1 MLKRIRIVP
10 VAIPIVLM
18 GIILIIGFIV
28 PEQFTTIMTDFF
40 IALMENAGWMVS
52 IGVLIFVGCMVLLF
66 VHPFGS
72 IKFGGKDALPKYKT
86 WIWWAIS
93 LCAGIGTGIVFWGA
107 TEPLMHTFTPP
118 PSVGLEPGSLDA
130 VIWGMSKSF
139 LHWSFSPYSIYAV
152 AGITIGYAYYNM
164 NKSYTASAGLV
175 YLNDGKELNSK
186 INTIIDGIIL
196 FAICGG
202 VAGSLG
208 YGLLQIGS
216 GLNFVFGIEPGPFV
230 WAIIAAVIIT
240 SYTISSATGLDRG
253 IAWLSDK
260 NAWIFIAL
268 MIFVLVC
275 GPTAYIFNLFTQSF
289 GYFVNN
295 FVDLSLFTQPI
306 VDSDLWPQWW
316 DMYWMVDWLSF
327 GPIVGLFLVKL
338 SYGRT
343 IREFITVNVILPA
356 MFGILWFSIFGGL
369 ALDLQLRGV
378 ADMSGFLADNGAQ
391 AFMMYIFEFLPFTEL
406 IRIIMLVTIGL
417 SFITLADSMTSTIST
432 MSLKQSKGVKEAP
445 LPIKVFWGVFIGLIS
460 LVFVIS
466 GGIDGIKIVKTI
478 AGFPILFIELAM
490 ILGFLYHLFS
500 GKLKRDELEYADFMD
515 GEVAAAAAEAEA
527 ELADTH
533 IHKKWYTL
541 EKQKDNKKDKKE

>member
-10 VAIPIVLM
+10 VLIPIVLM
-18 GIILIIGFIV
+18 GIILIIGFFV
-28 PEQFTTIMTDFF
+28 PDEFTEIMTNFF
-40 IALMENAGWMVS
+40 ILLMANAGWMVS
-52 IGVLIFVGCMVLLF
+52 LGVLIFVGAMIFLF
-66 VHPFGS
+66 FSPFGK
-72 IKFGGKDALPKYKT
+72 IKFGGKDAKPKYRT

-118 PSVGLEPGSLDA
+118 AAAGVEAGTLEA
-130 VIWGMSKSF
+130 VIWAMAKSF

-152 AGITIGYAYYNM
+152 AGLAIGYAYYNM
-164 NKSYTASAGLV
+164 NKSYTASSGLV
-175 YLNDGKELNSK
+175 YLRDGKEINSK
-186 INTIIDGIIL
+186 ASTIIDGIIL

-216 GLNFVFGIEPGPFV
+216 GLNFVFGIEPGP
-230 WAIIAAVIIT
+230 IIWTVIALIIIT
-240 SYTISSATGLDRG
+240 SYTISSATGLDKG
-253 IAWLSDK
+253 ISWLSDK

-268 MIFVLVC
+268 MVFVLIY
-275 GPTAYIFNLFTQSF
+275 GPTSYICNLTTQSLGF
-289 GYFVNN
+289 FVNN
-295 FVDLSLFTQPI
+295 FIDLSLFTEPTANTE
-306 VDSDLWPQWW
+306 LWPQWW

-338 SYGRT
+338 AYGRT
-343 IREFITVNVILPA
+343 IREFITVNVILPSL
-356 MFGILWFSIFGGL
+356 FGIIWFGIFGGF
-369 ALDLQLRGV
+369 ALDLQLVHGI
-378 ADMSGFLADNGAQ
+378 DMSGYLAANGAQ
-391 AFMMYIFEFLPFTEL
+391 SFMMYLFEYLPFTDL
-406 IRIIMLVTIGL
+406 IRVIMLITISL

-445 LPIKVFWGVFIGLIS
+445 LPVKVFWGVFIGVIS

-490 ILGFLYHLFS
+490 ILSFVTYLVK
-500 GKLKRDELEYADFMD
+500 GKYKRDEVEYAEFLDS
-515 GEVAAAAAEAEA
+515 EAKAAAEEAEA
-527 ELADTH
+527 ALANTKKR
-533 IHKKWYTL
+533 KKWFSPQTADST
-541 EKQKDNKKDKKE
+541 ESNE